1 MLEDCTDA
9 KSLQISHLN
18 FPESRK
24 KLKMNRKSFDKIA
37 SVIGLLLAGFLI
49 VIGGILQY
57 GGNFATDQVAA
68 QLEPQ
73 AITMPADN
81 GDPKV
86 TDDVKKFFADNGDKI
101 MTTGKQAQMYADHY
115 IGFHLSAM
123 PTYAAA
129 SGANRA
135 AAAAFAA
142 DPTNKDLQAA
152 AMKASGTVETVFK
165 GQALRGMLLNAY
177 AFGTLGQIA
186 MVASYVS
193 FAGGLIFLILAL
205 LGFAHLRRAETDS
218 II

>member
-1 MLEDCTDA
+1 
-9 KSLQISHLN
+9 
-18 FPESRK
+18 
-24 KLKMNRKSFDKIA
+24 MNRKSFDKIA

-49 VIGGILQY
+49 VLGGILQY
-57 GGNFATDQVAA
+57 GGNFAHDQVAA
-68 QLEPQ
+68 QLKPQ
-73 AITMPADN
+73 AITIPGEN

-86 TDDVKKFFADNGDKI
+86 SAEVKKFFADNADKV
-101 MTTGKQAQMYADHY
+101 MTTGKQAEMYADHY

-135 AAAAFAA
+135 AAAALAA
-142 DPTNKDLQAA
+142 DPTNADLQAKA
-152 AMKASGTVETVFK
+152 KQASGIVETVFK

-177 AFGTLGQIA
+177 AFGMLGDIA
-186 MVASYVS
+186 MVASYVT

>member
-1 MLEDCTDA
+1 
-9 KSLQISHLN
+9 
-18 FPESRK
+18 
-24 KLKMNRKSFDKIA
+24 MNRKSFDKIA

-73 AITMPADN
+73 AITIPAEN

-86 TDDVKKFFADNGDKI
+86 TDDVKKFFADNGEKV

-115 IGFHLSAM
+115 IGFHMSEM

-135 AAAAFAA
+135 AAGALAA
-142 DPTNKDLQAA
+142 DPTNPELQAA
-152 AMKASGTVETVFK
+152 AKQASGMVETVFK
-165 GQALRGMLLNAY
+165 GETLRGMLLNAY

-193 FAGGLIFLILAL
+193 FAGGIIFLILAL

>member
-1 MLEDCTDA
+1 
-9 KSLQISHLN
+9 
-18 FPESRK
+18 
-24 KLKMNRKSFDKIA
+24 MNRKSFDKIA

-68 QLEPQ
+68 QLKPQ
-73 AITMPADN
+73 AITIPAEN
-81 GDPKV
+81 GDPKATV
-86 TDDVKKFFADNGDKI
+86 EVKKFFADNGEKV
-101 MTTGKQAQMYADHY
+101 MTTGQQARMYADHY
-115 IGFHLSAM
+115 IGFHMSAM

-129 SGANRA
+129 SGANRTA
-135 AAAAFAA
+135 AGALAA
-142 DPTNKDLQAA
+142 DPTNAELQAA
-152 AMKASGTVETVFK
+152 AKQAAGTVETVFK
-165 GQALRGMLLNAY
+165 GDTLRGMLLNAY

-205 LGFAHLRRAETDS
+205 LGFAHLRRADTDS

>member
-1 MLEDCTDA
+1 
-9 KSLQISHLN
+9 
-18 FPESRK
+18 
-24 KLKMNRKSFDKIA
+24 MNRKSFDKIA
-37 SVIGLLLAGFLI
+37 SVIGLLLAGFFM

-57 GGNFATDQVAA
+57 GGNFATDQVAM

-73 AITMPADN
+73 AITIPAEN
-81 GDPKV
+81 GDPKATDEV
-86 TDDVKKFFADNGDKI
+86 TKFFADNGEKV

-115 IGFHLSAM
+115 IGFHMAEM

-135 AAAAFAA
+135 AAGALAT
-142 DPTNKDLQAA
+142 DPTNLELQVAA
-152 AMKASGTVETVFK
+152 KKASGMVETVFK
-165 GQALRGMLLNAY
+165 GETLRGMLLNAY

-205 LGFAHLRRAETDS
+205 LGFAHLRRADTDS

>member
-1 MLEDCTDA
+1 
-9 KSLQISHLN
+9 
-18 FPESRK
+18 
-24 KLKMNRKSFDKIA
+24 MNRKSFDKIA

-57 GGNFATDQVAA
+57 GGNFATDQVAT
-68 QLEPQ
+68 QLKPQ
-73 AITMPADN
+73 AITIPAEN

-86 TDDVKKFFADNGDKI
+86 SAEVKKFFADNGEKV

-115 IGFHLSAM
+115 IGFHMAEM

-135 AAAAFAA
+135 AAGALAA
-142 DPTNKDLQAA
+142 DPTNPELQAA
-152 AMKASGTVETVFK
+152 AKKASGTVETVFK
-165 GQALRGMLLNAY
+165 GETLRGLLLNAY

-205 LGFAHLRRAETDS
+205 LGFAHLRRADTDS

>member
-1 MLEDCTDA
+1 
-9 KSLQISHLN
+9 
-18 FPESRK
+18 
-24 KLKMNRKSFDKIA
+24 MNRKSFDKIA

-73 AITMPADN
+73 AITIPAEN

-86 TDDVKKFFADNGDKI
+86 SDDVKKFFADNGGKV

-115 IGFHLSAM
+115 IGFHMSEM

-135 AAAAFAA
+135 AAGALAT
-142 DPTNKDLQAA
+142 DPTNPELQAA
-152 AMKASGTVETVFK
+152 AKQASGMVETVFK
-165 GQALRGMLLNAY
+165 GETLRGMLLNAY

-193 FAGGLIFLILAL
+193 FAGGIIFLILAL
-205 LGFAHLRRAETDS
+205 LGFAHLRRADTDS

>member
-1 MLEDCTDA
+1 
-9 KSLQISHLN
+9 
-18 FPESRK
+18 
-24 KLKMNRKSFDKIA
+24 MNRKSFDKIA

-57 GGNFATDQVAA
+57 GGNFATDQVAT
-68 QLEPQ
+68 QLKPQ
-73 AITMPADN
+73 AITIPAEN

-86 TDDVKKFFADNGDKI
+86 SAEVKKFFADNGEKV

-115 IGFHLSAM
+115 IGFHMAEM

-135 AAAAFAA
+135 AAGALAA
-142 DPTNKDLQAA
+142 DPTNPELQAA
-152 AMKASGTVETVFK
+152 AKQASGTVETVFK
-165 GQALRGMLLNAY
+165 GETLRGMLLNAY

-205 LGFAHLRRAETDS
+205 LGFAHLRRADTDS

>member
-1 MLEDCTDA
+1 
-9 KSLQISHLN
+9 
-18 FPESRK
+18 
-24 KLKMNRKSFDKIA
+24 MNRKSFDKIA

-73 AITMPADN
+73 AITIPAEN

-86 TDDVKKFFADNGDKI
+86 TDDVKKFFADNGEKV

-115 IGFHLSAM
+115 IGFHMSEM

-135 AAAAFAA
+135 AAGALAA
-142 DPTNKDLQAA
+142 DPTNPELQAA
-152 AMKASGTVETVFK
+152 AKQASGMVETVFK
-165 GQALRGMLLNAY
+165 CETLRGMLLNAY

-193 FAGGLIFLILAL
+193 FAGGIIFLILAL
-205 LGFAHLRRAETDS
+205 LGLAHLRRADTDS

>member
-1 MLEDCTDA
+1 
-9 KSLQISHLN
+9 
-18 FPESRK
+18 
-24 KLKMNRKSFDKIA
+24 MNRKSFDKIA

-73 AITMPADN
+73 AITIPADN
-81 GDPKV
+81 GDPKA
-86 TDDVKKFFADNGDKI
+86 TDEVKQFFADNGEKV

-115 IGFHLSAM
+115 IGFHMSEM

-135 AAAAFAA
+135 AAGALAA
-142 DPTNKDLQAA
+142 DPTNPELQAA
-152 AMKASGTVETVFK
+152 AKQASGTVETVFK
-165 GQALRGMLLNAY
+165 GETLRGMLLNAY

-205 LGFAHLRRAETDS
+205 LGFAHLRRADTDS

>member
-1 MLEDCTDA
+1 
-9 KSLQISHLN
+9 
-18 FPESRK
+18 
-24 KLKMNRKSFDKIA
+24 MNRKSFDKIA

-68 QLEPQ
+68 QLKPQ
-73 AITMPADN
+73 AITIPAEN
-81 GDPKV
+81 GDPKATV
-86 TDDVKKFFADNGDKI
+86 EVKKFFADNGEKV

-115 IGFHLSAM
+115 IGFHMAEM

-135 AAAAFAA
+135 AAGALAA
-142 DPTNKDLQAA
+142 DPTNPELQAA
-152 AMKASGTVETVFK
+152 AKQASGTVETVFK
-165 GQALRGMLLNAY
+165 GETLRGMLLNAY

-205 LGFAHLRRAETDS
+205 LGFAHLRRADTDS

>member
-1 MLEDCTDA
+1 
-9 KSLQISHLN
+9 
-18 FPESRK
+18 
-24 KLKMNRKSFDKIA
+24 MNRKSFDKIA

-49 VIGGILQY
+49 VIGGILQF

-73 AITMPADN
+73 AITIPAEN
-81 GDPKV
+81 GDPKA
-86 TDDVKKFFADNGDKI
+86 TDDVKKFFADNGEKV

-115 IGFHLSAM
+115 IGFHMSEM

-135 AAAAFAA
+135 AAGALAT
-142 DPTNKDLQAA
+142 DPTNVELQTAAKQAA
-152 AMKASGTVETVFK
+152 GTVETVFK
-165 GQALRGMLLNAY
+165 GDTLRGMLLNAY

-193 FAGGLIFLILAL
+193 FAGGILFLILAL
-205 LGFAHLRRAETDS
+205 LGFSHLRRADTDS

>member
-1 MLEDCTDA
+1 
-9 KSLQISHLN
+9 
-18 FPESRK
+18 
-24 KLKMNRKSFDKIA
+24 MNRKSFDKIA

-57 GGNFATDQVAA
+57 GGNFATDQVAL

-73 AITMPADN
+73 EITIPAEN

-86 TDDVKKFFADNGDKI
+86 TDDVKKFFADNGGKV
-101 MTTGKQAQMYADHY
+101 MKTGKQAQMYADHY
-115 IGFHLSAM
+115 IGFHMSEM

-135 AAAAFAA
+135 AAGALAA
-142 DPTNKDLQAA
+142 DPTNPELQAA
-152 AMKASGTVETVFK
+152 ARQASGMVETVFK
-165 GQALRGMLLNAY
+165 GETLRGMLLNAY

-193 FAGGLIFLILAL
+193 FAGGIIFLILAL
-205 LGFAHLRRAETDS
+205 LGFAHLRRADTDS

>member
-1 MLEDCTDA
+1 
-9 KSLQISHLN
+9 
-18 FPESRK
+18 
-24 KLKMNRKSFDKIA
+24 MNRKSFDKIA

-68 QLEPQ
+68 QLKPQ
-73 AITMPADN
+73 AITIPAEN
-81 GDPKV
+81 GDPKA
-86 TDDVKKFFADNGDKI
+86 TDEVKKFFADNGEKV

-115 IGFHLSAM
+115 IGFHMSVI

-135 AAAAFAA
+135 AAGALAA
-142 DPTNKDLQAA
+142 DPTNPELQAA
-152 AMKASGTVETVFK
+152 AKQASGTVETVVK
-165 GQALRGMLLNAY
+165 GETLRGMLLNAY

-205 LGFAHLRRAETDS
+205 LGFAHLRRADTDS

>member
-1 MLEDCTDA
+1 
-9 KSLQISHLN
+9 
-18 FPESRK
+18 
-24 KLKMNRKSFDKIA
+24 MNRKSFDKIA

-49 VIGGILQY
+49 VIGGTLQF
-57 GGNFATDQVAA
+57 GGNFATDQVAT

-73 AITMPADN
+73 AITIPAEN

-86 TDDVKKFFADNGDKI
+86 TDDVKKFFADNGGKV

-115 IGFHLSAM
+115 TGFHMAEM

-135 AAAAFAA
+135 AAGALAA
-142 DPTNKDLQAA
+142 DPQNVELQAA
-152 AMKASGTVETVFK
+152 AKQASGMVGTVFK
-165 GQALRGMLLNAY
+165 GETLRGMLLNAY

-205 LGFAHLRRAETDS
+205 LGFAHLRRVDTDS

>member
-1 MLEDCTDA
+1 
-9 KSLQISHLN
+9 
-18 FPESRK
+18 
-24 KLKMNRKSFDKIA
+24 MNRKSFDKIA

-49 VIGGILQY
+49 VIGGILQF
-57 GGNFATDQVAA
+57 GGNFATDQVAV

-73 AITMPADN
+73 EITIPAEN

-86 TDDVKKFFADNGDKI
+86 TDDVKKFFADNGGKV
-101 MTTGKQAQMYADHY
+101 MKTGKQAQMYADHY
-115 IGFHLSAM
+115 IGFHMSEM

-135 AAAAFAA
+135 AAGALAA
-142 DPTNKDLQAA
+142 DPTNPALQAA
-152 AMKASGTVETVFK
+152 AKQASGTVETVFK
-165 GQALRGMLLNAY
+165 GETLRGMLLNAY

-205 LGFAHLRRAETDS
+205 LGFAHLRRADTDS

>member
-1 MLEDCTDA
+1 
-9 KSLQISHLN
+9 
-18 FPESRK
+18 
-24 KLKMNRKSFDKIA
+24 MNRKSFDKIV

-57 GGNFATDQVAA
+57 GGNFATDQVAT
-68 QLEPQ
+68 QLKPQ
-73 AITMPADN
+73 AITIPAEN

-86 TDDVKKFFADNGDKI
+86 SAEVKKFFADNGEKV

-115 IGFHLSAM
+115 IGFHMAEM

-135 AAAAFAA
+135 AAGALAA
-142 DPTNKDLQAA
+142 DPTNPELQAA
-152 AMKASGTVETVFK
+152 AKKASGTVETVFK
-165 GQALRGMLLNAY
+165 GETLRGMLLNAY

-205 LGFAHLRRAETDS
+205 LGFAHLRRADTDS

>member
-1 MLEDCTDA
+1 
-9 KSLQISHLN
+9 
-18 FPESRK
+18 
-24 KLKMNRKSFDKIA
+24 MNRKSFDKIA

-49 VIGGILQY
+49 VIGGILQF
-57 GGNFATDQVAA
+57 GGNFATDQVAV

-73 AITMPADN
+73 AITIPAEN

-86 TDDVKKFFADNGDKI
+86 SDDVKKFFADNGGKV

-115 IGFHLSAM
+115 IGFHMSEM

-135 AAAAFAA
+135 AAGALAT
-142 DPTNKDLQAA
+142 DPTNVELQVAA
-152 AMKASGTVETVFK
+152 KQASGMVETVFK
-165 GQALRGMLLNAY
+165 GETLRGMLLNAY

-205 LGFAHLRRAETDS
+205 LGFAHLRRADTDS

>member
-1 MLEDCTDA
+1 M
-9 KSLQISHLN
+9 K
-18 FPESRK
+18 
-24 KLKMNRKSFDKIA
+24 RKSFDKIA

-68 QLEPQ
+68 QLKPQ
-73 AITMPADN
+73 AITIPAEN

-86 TDDVKKFFADNGDKI
+86 TAEVKKFFADNGD
-101 MTTGKQAQMYADHY
+101 MVMSTGKQAQMYADHY
-115 IGFHLSAM
+115 IGFHMSVM

-135 AAAAFAA
+135 AAGALAA
-142 DPTNKDLQAA
+142 DPTNADLQAA
-152 AMKASGTVETVFK
+152 AKQASGTVETVFK
-165 GQALRGMLLNAY
+165 GETLRGMLLNAY

-205 LGFAHLRRAETDS
+205 LGFAHLRRADTDS

>member
-1 MLEDCTDA
+1 
-9 KSLQISHLN
+9 
-18 FPESRK
+18 
-24 KLKMNRKSFDKIA
+24 MNRKSFDKIA
-37 SVIGLLLAGFLI
+37 SVIGLLLSGFLI

-57 GGNFATDQVAA
+57 GGNFATDQVAL

-73 AITMPADN
+73 EITIPAEN

-86 TDDVKKFFADNGDKI
+86 TDDVKKFFADNGDKV

-115 IGFHLSAM
+115 IGFHMSEM

-135 AAAAFAA
+135 AAGALAA
-142 DPTNKDLQAA
+142 DPTNPELQAA
-152 AMKASGTVETVFK
+152 ARQASGTVETVFK
-165 GQALRGMLLNAY
+165 GETLRGMLLNAY

-205 LGFAHLRRAETDS
+205 LGFAHLRRADTDS

>member
-1 MLEDCTDA
+1 
-9 KSLQISHLN
+9 
-18 FPESRK
+18 
-24 KLKMNRKSFDKIA
+24 MNRKSFDKIA

-73 AITMPADN
+73 AITIPAEN

-86 TDDVKKFFADNGDKI
+86 TDDVKKFFADNGGKV
-101 MTTGKQAQMYADHY
+101 MATGKQAQMYADHY
-115 IGFHLSAM
+115 IGFHMAEM

-135 AAAAFAA
+135 AAGALAA
-142 DPTNKDLQAA
+142 DPTNVELQIAA
-152 AMKASGTVETVFK
+152 KKASGTVETVFK
-165 GQALRGMLLNAY
+165 GETLRGMLLNAY

-193 FAGGLIFLILAL
+193 FAGGIIFLILAL
-205 LGFAHLRRAETDS
+205 LGFAHLRRADTDS

>member
-1 MLEDCTDA
+1 
-9 KSLQISHLN
+9 
-18 FPESRK
+18 
-24 KLKMNRKSFDKIA
+24 MNRKSFDKIA

-57 GGNFATDQVAA
+57 GGNFATDQVAT
-68 QLEPQ
+68 QLKPQ
-73 AITMPADN
+73 AITIPAEN

-86 TDDVKKFFADNGDKI
+86 SAEVKKFFADNGEKV

-115 IGFHLSAM
+115 IGFHMAEM

-135 AAAAFAA
+135 AAGALAA
-142 DPTNKDLQAA
+142 DPTNPELQAA
-152 AMKASGTVETVFK
+152 AKKASGTVETVFK
-165 GQALRGMLLNAY
+165 GETLRGMLLNAY
-177 AFGTLGQIA
+177 SFGTLGQIA

-205 LGFAHLRRAETDS
+205 LGFAHLRRADTDS

>member
-1 MLEDCTDA
+1 
-9 KSLQISHLN
+9 
-18 FPESRK
+18 
-24 KLKMNRKSFDKIA
+24 MNRKSFDKIA